1 MPRGSFCTEICHGAD
16 FSYGDKSHLR
26 AFSPT
31 RCSSPKFYRARFSL
45 TFVLNILFSYRS
57 ARPATLRMTCSLW
70 EVVPRSFDRSVPLS
84 RRRPSYFYWPAH
96 LSFDSYNIQKK
107 NSFYAVVYLTI
118 RANLTIYM
126 LQIKIFSCRCD
137 DVAMHLDHEKARRSF
152 LLDSPEA
159 TIRAEFEKIA
169 ILTVRDG
176 GLILGMIIAIVA
188 VSRAIARLLLDTRT

>member
-1 MPRGSFCTEICHGAD
+1 
-16 FSYGDKSHLR
+16 
-26 AFSPT
+26 
-31 RCSSPKFYRARFSL
+31 
-45 TFVLNILFSYRS
+45 
-57 ARPATLRMTCSLW
+57 
-70 EVVPRSFDRSVPLS
+70 
-84 RRRPSYFYWPAH
+84 
-96 LSFDSYNIQKK
+96 
-107 NSFYAVVYLTI
+107 
-118 RANLTIYM
+118 M